1 METTGGPSSA
11 GGGKG
16 GEPGMSNQQAGGQ
29 QQQSSTG
36 GSSSRAPEGSEGG
49 GTSSGSLSAAA
60 AATAFSRGL
69 AMLAGDTEGDES
81 EMGRLQALLEARGLP
96 PHLFGSLAPRMQQL
110 LHRGMSSTTG
120 MYIGNRARS
129 NTDALELRNSIHL
142 DDYFRC
148 SN

>member
-1 METTGGPSSA
+1 METTGGPSSV
-11 GGGKG
+11 GK
-16 GEPGMSNQQAGGQ
+16 GEPGMSNQQA
-29 QQQSSTG
+29 STG
-36 GSSSRAPEGSEGG
+36 GSSSSSRAPEGSEGG
-49 GTSSGSLSAAA
+49 GGGTSSSSLSAAA

-120 MYIGNRARS
+120 S
-129 NTDALELRNSIHL
+129 VS
-142 DDYFRC
+142 C
-148 SN
+148 SFKRPCCRVMMR